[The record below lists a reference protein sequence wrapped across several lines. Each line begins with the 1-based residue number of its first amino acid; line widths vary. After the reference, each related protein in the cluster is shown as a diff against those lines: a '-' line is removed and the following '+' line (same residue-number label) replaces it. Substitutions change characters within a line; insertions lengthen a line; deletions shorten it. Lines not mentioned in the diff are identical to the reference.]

1 MTDESFISRRRVL
14 AAGGSAAILGLAGC
28 MAGDGGR
35 GDGGDGGDG
44 GGSDGGD
51 GGGSDG
57 GSTGG
62 GSRTVT
68 IGVLEDRSGN
78 FSLVGTPKYKASMLA
93 IEEINGDGGIMGA
106 EIETFAPDPQSDNQR
121 YQQLTKR
128 AIQQEN
134 VDVLWAGY
142 SSATRE
148 SIRPIIDREDQLYF
162 YTTQYEGGVCDHNV
176 FAVGPTARQQLG
188 SVLPYLREE
197 FGPEIY
203 TIAADYNFGQLSAD
217 WVKVLA
223 DENDA
228 EVIGEEFIPLSES
241 NFSSTINRIQE
252 ADPDF
257 VMSMLVGNNHTAFY
271 EQKASAGMDVPIGTS
286 TAMAQGYEH
295 VRLDPPAMENIYAG
309 VNYMEEIPT
318 ERNTSDGG
326 FVDRYYE
333 MYPDAPYLNE
343 EAQTNY
349 FSTYMY
355 KTAVEQAGT
364 FDQEEVKAAL
374 ESGITNPAPEA
385 PEGEEIR
392 LVPETHHV
400 DHHMWVMRSDGEH
413 DIEAVDD
420 RVVPET
426 FLKDT
431 VGSDLTADEEET
443 QYTPQDYY
451 EEAG

>member
-1 MTDESFISRRRVL
+1 MTERRISRREFVT
-14 AAGGSAAILGLAGC
+14 AGGAAATLALAGC
-28 MAGDGGR
+28 TGGDGG
-35 GDGGDGGDG
+35 GGGDGGDG
-44 GGSDGGD
+44 G
-51 GGGSDG
+51 
-57 GSTGG
+57 STGG
-62 GSRTVT
+62 DSTVT

-78 FSLVGTPKYKASMLA
+78 FSLVGTPKYRASMLA
-93 IEEINGDGGIMGA
+93 VEEINNDGGIMGNQ
-106 EIETFAPDPQSDNQR
+106 IETFAPDPQSDNQR
-121 YQQLTKR
+121 YQQLTRR
-128 AIQQEN
+128 AIQQES
-134 VDVLWAGY
+134 VDALWAGY

-148 SIRPIIDREDQLYF
+148 AIRPIIDRNDQLYF
-162 YTTQYEGGVCDHNV
+162 YTTQYEGGVCDKNV

-228 EVIGEEFIPLSES
+228 EVIGEEFIPLSVS
-241 NFSSTINRIQE
+241 SFSSTINRIQE

-271 EQKASAGMDVPIGTS
+271 EQKASAGMDLPIGTS

-295 VRLDPPAMENIYAG
+295 RRLDPPAMENIYAG

-318 ERNTSDGG
+318 ERNTREGG

-333 MYPDAPYLNE
+333 KFPDAGYLNE
-343 EAQTNY
+343 EAENNY
-349 FSTYMY
+349 FSIYMY
-355 KTAVEQAGT
+355 KKAVEQAGT
-364 FDQEEVKAAL
+364 FEQPEVKEAL
-374 ESGITNPAPEA
+374 ESGITYPAPEA
-385 PEGEEIR
+385 PEGESIE

-400 DHHMWVMRSDGEH
+400 NHHMWVMKADAEH
-413 DIEAVDD
+413 SVTAVDD
-420 RVVPET
+420 RVIDET
-426 FLKDT
+426 FLMDT
-431 VGSDLTADEEET
+431 VGCDLTSEDEET